1 MSAIMKDVAKEAEV
15 VLGSISK
22 VINNIPVDE

>member
-15 VLGSISK
+15 ALGSISK